1 MSLEMIAGELGE
13 ALLGL
18 LSGGAVIAMVVT
30 VLNFAAG
37 F

>member
-1 MSLEMIAGELGE
+1 MGFEMIAEEFGE

-18 LSGGAVIAMVVT
+18 LAGGAVIAMLGS
-30 VLNFAAG
+30 VLNYVSG